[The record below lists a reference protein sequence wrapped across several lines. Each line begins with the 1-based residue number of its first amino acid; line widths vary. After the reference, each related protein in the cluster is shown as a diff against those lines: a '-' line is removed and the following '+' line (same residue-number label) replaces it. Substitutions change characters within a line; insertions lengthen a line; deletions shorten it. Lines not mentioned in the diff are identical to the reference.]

1 MELAE
6 IVTEIRKAAY
16 KLNMEDAEYLE
27 WVKAE
32 SDKRLPW
39 EE

>member
-6 IVTEIRKAAY
+6 IIVEIRKEAY
-16 KLNMEDAEYLE
+16 KLNMEVAEYLE

-32 SDKRLPW
+32 IDKKLPW